1 MQQVKAVCSELQLSP
16 DVLKVLIENCKE
28 PLVIKGQ
35 LQPWRTAK
43 SWKAEHI
50 CQTLLSKPTIF
61 KVFPRRGTEVYRDF
75 SMSRNKTPDETDCV
89 FVEGKFGD
97 FWSWWKANANKSEE
111 PQQPVETKSKKS
123 TSTSPMSSS
132 DSGVSVAKD
141 CASTSDNASRTM
153 TSNSS
158 DFLTLSFSTPQ
169 QPCSCSLLEFP
180 ASDFWVYSD
189 YNYLSK
195 LCAEAPELVDNVD
208 WSILGFGDQSSQDS
222 ALWMGSVGAFTPC
235 HQDTYGFN
243 IVAMLSGEKTWT
255 LFSPEDSK
263 YMYPSRIPF
272 EESSVFC
279 EVDVADP
286 DHHKHPLYKQARPYQ
301 V

>member
-1 MQQVKAVCSELQLSP
+1 VQLSP
-16 DVLKVLIENCKE
+16 DVLKVIIESCKE
-28 PLVIKGQ
+28 PLVIKCQ
-35 LQPWRTAK
+35 LKPWMVSR
-43 SWKAEHI
+43 SWKAEQI
-50 CQTLLSKPTIF
+50 CQILFSKSAIF
-61 KVFPRRGTEVYRDF
+61 KVFPRRGTQVYQDF
-75 SMSRNKTPDETDCV
+75 SISRNKAPDETDCV

-97 FWSWWKANANKSEE
+97 FWSWWEANDKS
-111 PQQPVETKSKKS
+111 QRQVETKSK
-123 TSTSPMSSS
+123 TSNSVPLIPSS
-132 DSGVSVAKD
+132 DSGVCIPKEG
-141 CASTSDNASRTM
+141 AS
-153 TSNSS
+153 SS
-158 DFLTLSFSTPQ
+158 DSASYTMAPTSSAFLSLSFSTPQ
-169 QPCSCSLLEFP
+169 QPCSSSLFEFP

-195 LCAEAPELVDNVD
+195 LCAEAPELLDNID
-208 WSILGFGDQSSQDS
+208 WSILGFGHQSSQDS

-255 LFSPEDSK
+255 LFSPEDSQ

-279 EVDVADP
+279 EVDVANP
-286 DHHKHPLYKQARPYQ
+286 DYHKHPLYKQAKPYE